1 MMGKVLLA
9 NIFKNLKM
17 DKNLVDT
24 TKGKKYLAVHKEF
37 RSDPSIGASEQL
49 VVDKFNNII
58 FCLQRDTIEN
68 LYYADQLPLNPDL
81 LTDRCNGLKKLTEEI
96 EKNIDLICELE
107 YLIRSIPVR
116 ETKHSIHLILQHL
129 RFSSETELITVEEL
143 CLIRNDT
150 PLLAVGCYF
159 QSFKLYEFS
168 YLYATNETAV
178 ICHLITKLC
187 QNVGL
192 DCLKLV
198 IGESNVLSTRF
209 IEFTNLFHGFAPEVT
224 GIITEK
230 SDIDSAVDIFLN
242 CERHPFL
249 LSRIFVQ
256 ESIYKDFKDIIA
268 WKCKSQQNTNIS
280 FKSNCTD
287 AFKYENKTFYL
298 DYAGNIEETKNQN
311 DQLVFVEAFRTIN
324 ELLSLLNKSQKRLC
338 LSIWASGVSEANEM
352 ALNVNV
358 PIIWINDYCKFDG
371 PPEVSQA
378 IFDKTYLSG
387 NVSTKKETIQ
397 HLSQHQKAWEKK
409 TFMERYEKVIK
420 AFETANQDIANDLKA
435 KIKSYWKC
443 NNFIAVENK
452 TMVMGFKSPIP
463 LISFYWT
470 YELNHNINHPKM
482 VSIWLSF
489 ARALINGSAIGYRII
504 KSRNDDLISDLLKS
518 LSEFGLPITEIKT
531 TDSSNLQHKMI
542 YSYYAECFQ
551 TKVIWTSFGT
561 TFAN

>member
-1 MMGKVLLA
+1 MMGKVLLE

-17 DKNLVDT
+17 DSNLVAA
-24 TKGKKYLAVHKEF
+24 TKAKEYLAVHKEF
-37 RSDPSIGASEQL
+37 RSDSSISASEQL
-49 VVDKFNNII
+49 IVNNFNNRI
-58 FCLQRDTIEN
+58 FCLQRDTIEDLFN
-68 LYYADQLPLNPDL
+68 TDRPELHPDL
-81 LTDRCNGLKKLTEEI
+81 LTDRSNGLKKLVEEI
-96 EKNIDLICELE
+96 EQNIDLICELE

-129 RFSSETELITVEEL
+129 RFSSETKLITAEEL
-143 CLIRNDT
+143 CLIRNNT

-159 QSFKLYEFS
+159 QSLKLYEFS
-168 YLYATNETAV
+168 YFYATNETAI

-198 IGESNVLSTRF
+198 IGEADVLSTGF
-209 IEFTNLFHGFAPEVT
+209 IEFTNLFHGLAPEVT

-230 SDIDSAVDIFLN
+230 SDVDSAVDIFLN
-242 CERHPFL
+242 SEHHPFQ

-256 ESIYKDFKDIIA
+256 ESIYTDFKDIIA
-268 WKCKSQQNTNIS
+268 WKCRSQQNTNII

-287 AFKYENKTFYL
+287 AFKYEKKTFYL
-298 DYAGNIEETKNQN
+298 DYAGNIEKTKNQN

-324 ELLSLLNKSQKRLC
+324 ELLSLLNKFQKHLC
-338 LSIWASGVSEANEM
+338 LSIWASGVSEANEI
-352 ALNVNV
+352 ALNVDV

-387 NVSTKKETIQ
+387 HVFTKKEIIE
-397 HLSQHQKAWEKK
+397 HLSQHQKAWEKEP
-409 TFMERYEKVIK
+409 FIERYEKVIK
-420 AFETANQDIANDLKA
+420 AFEMANQDIGNVLKA
-435 KIKSYWKC
+435 KTKSYWK
-443 NNFIAVENK
+443 NNNYIAVQDK
-452 TMVMGFKSPIP
+452 TMIMVFSSPIP

-470 YELNHNINHPKM
+470 YELSHNINHPKM

-489 ARALINGSAIGYRII
+489 ARALINGSSIGYRVM
-504 KSRNDDLISDLLKS
+504 KSRNDDLIADLLKS
-518 LSEFGLPITEIKT
+518 LSKFGLPLTEIEN
-531 TDSSNLQHKMI
+531 TDSSNLQHKMT

-551 TKVIWTSFGT
+551 TKVIWTSYGT